1 MLKYRNLLRQS
12 SRYNKSIISPFYLSN
27 SSRSI
32 QTKSQQR
39 DKAFVGVGFILLLEI
54 CHNNILLAI

>member
-1 MLKYRNLLRQS
+1 MLRYRNLLRQS
-12 SRYNKSIISPFYLSN
+12 SHYNKSIISPFYLSN

-39 DKAFVGVGFILLLEI
+39 DKAFVGVRFILLLNI
-54 CHNNILLAI
+54 CHSNTLLAI